1 MKEKSN
7 MKSFG
12 RMLLVNIIILVIL
25 VGGGFLAYY
34 YYNQSVNY
42 IKTDNASV
50 DGQMIT
56 IVAPTSGK
64 LTDWTGK
71 VGQTFNNGDVLG
83 TITGAPAPGT
93 KVPTTTDITM
103 PQKATIVKQSAVKD
117 AFVAAG
123 MPLAQAFN
131 MDKLWV
137 TANISETDIT
147 DVEVGQDVDVYVD
160 AYPNDSLE
168 GKVEQIGLTTA
179 STFSL
184 LPSSNSSG
192 NYTKVT
198 QVVPVKI
205 AIDDYKGMALKPG
218 LNVSVRIHK

>member
-1 MKEKSN
+1 

-12 RMLLVNIIILVIL
+12 RMLFINIIILIIL

-34 YYNQSVNY
+34 YYNQSINY
-42 IKTDNASV
+42 IKTDNASI

-64 LTDWTGK
+64 LTDWKGE
-71 VGQTFNNGDVLG
+71 VGQTFDSGAAVG
-83 TITGAPAPGT
+83 TITGAPAPGA
-93 KVPTTTDITM
+93 KIPTTTDITF

-123 MPLAQAFN
+123 TPLAQAFN
-131 MDKLWV
+131 MDQLWV
-137 TANISETDIT
+137 TANIDETAIN
-147 DVEVGQDVDVYVD
+147 DVEEGQKVDIYID
-160 AYPNDSLE
+160 AYPNEALE
-168 GKVEQIGLTTA
+168 GTVQQIGLTTA
-179 STFSL
+179 GTFSL

-198 QVVPVKI
+198 QVIPVKI
-205 AIDDYKGMALKPG
+205 SIDDYKGIDLKPG
-218 LNVSVRIHK
+218 LNVSVKIHK